1 MMTNKIIA
9 EMGLFFALSGSAM
22 ILLSLIFFLLKRE
35 EYYYLIAR
43 YKEKYLF
50 PAPASFH
57 HMTGFF
63 GAVIVIRFFIR
74 LSHKKRILFMRHDDP
89 ACSFFDEPD
98 VNLQAWMIFFY
109 YLWVTA
115 TAFFVAAGM
124 LSLLLP

>member
-1 MMTNKIIA
+1 
-9 EMGLFFALSGSAM
+9 M
-22 ILLSLIFFLLKRE
+22 ILLSLIVYLLKRE

-74 LSHKKRILFMRHDDP
+74 LSHKKESYLCVMMILP
-89 ACSFFDEPD
+89 ALSSM
-98 VNLQAWMIFFY
+98 NLM
-109 YLWVTA
+109 
-115 TAFFVAAGM
+115 
-124 LSLLLP
+124 